1 MPRDRSTPDV
11 PAMRDLPDL
20 ADVPDVAELAARLRL
35 ATARL
40 ARQLRQQAGTGLSP
54 SQHAALASIE
64 LHEPLTLGRLARIE
78 QVAPPTV
85 TRVVSRLEDD
95 GLVTR
100 TVDETDR
107 RVSRVSTT
115 AAGRRRLEHSRKRR
129 NAWLARRLRAEED
142 SELRH
147 LAAVLP
153 LLEKLAAAPGEAAI
167 GERGDPGE
175 PEGVDA
181 AGVRVTGEPLTA
193 AVTGEPVADREGMRG
208 ATAAPESAS

>member
-11 PAMRDLPDL
+11 PAMRDLPDV
-20 ADVPDVAELAARLRL
+20 ADVPVPDVAELAARLRL

-64 LHEPLTLGRLARIE
+64 LHGPLTLGRLARIE

-85 TRVVSRLEDD
+85 TKVVSRLEDD

-100 TVDETDR
+100 TVDDTDR
-107 RVSRVSTT
+107 RVSRVRTT

-129 NAWLARRLRAEED
+129 DAWLARRLHAEEAA
-142 SELRH
+142 ELRR
-147 LAAVLP
+147 LADALP
-153 LLEKLAAAPGEAAI
+153 LLEKLAAAPGEAAVA
-167 GERGDPGE
+167 ERGEPGE
-175 PEGVDA
+175 PEGV
-181 AGVRVTGEPLTA
+181 TA
-193 AVTGEPVADREGMRG
+193 AAVAGEPVADREGIRG